1 MDIRHTPVRFRGF
14 SLIELMIGLL
24 LGLIVSAAAIGIFT
38 SNSNTQRATE
48 SLGRIQ
54 ENARVAYELMA
65 RDIREAGG
73 NICSRNLP
81 VANVLNN
88 AGAVWWAS
96 APAVRGYDDGQPFPD
111 AAFGTAAGQRLAG
124 TDAIEIVSTS
134 GSGLTVVSHNPT
146 AAQFQINVS
155 NHDLAVGDIVLACD
169 LQQMSIFQM
178 TGPSA
183 TNNTVVHNTG
193 GGGPSPG
200 NCSKGLGFAD
210 PIDCST
216 NGQSYSYGA
225 NSQIAKLRSVR
236 WYVANNGRGGRSL
249 YQAALRNNGGAP
261 AVAAEEVAEGVTNL
275 QFEFLPI
282 GGATYLPAT
291 GIVDWRRVSAV
302 RVVVTLQGGQGT
314 IAENVGTDGAALQRQ
329 FAHVVTLRNRLP

>member
-1 MDIRHTPVRFRGF
+1 MRTAFRRIRGF

-24 LGLIVSAAAIGIFT
+24 LGLVVSAAAIGIFT
-38 SNSNTQRATE
+38 SNSNTHRATE
-48 SLGRIQ
+48 SLSRIQ

-88 AGAVWWAS
+88 AGTVWWAS
-96 APAVRGYDDGQPFPD
+96 APAVRGFDDAQPFPD
-111 AAFGTAAGQRLAG
+111 AAFGTGAGQRVAG
-124 TDAIEIVSTS
+124 TDAIEIVSTL
-134 GSGLTVVSHNPT
+134 GSGLTIVSHNPT

-155 NHDLAVGDIVLACD
+155 DHDLRVGDILVACD
-169 LQQMSIFQM
+169 LQQISVFQM
-178 TGPSA
+178 TGPAA

-216 NGQSYSYGA
+216 NGQPYSYGE
-225 NSQIAKLRSVR
+225 NSQLAKLRAVR

-249 YQAALRNNGGAP
+249 YQAALRNGSGAP
-261 AVAAEEVAEGVTNL
+261 AVVPEEIAEGVTNL
-275 QFEFLPI
+275 QFEYLPV
-282 GGATYLPAT
+282 GAAAYFPAT
-291 GIVDWRRVSAV
+291 GITDWRNVIAV
-302 RVVVTLQGGQGT
+302 RVTVTLRGGQGS
-314 IAENVGTDGAALQRQ
+314 IEENVGTDGASLQRQ